1 MPMHLQVVEGDRAS
15 LEERTL
21 ESILEG
27 DYATSDRLMQSL
39 NTRANLK
46 IVSDQNLSVPLH
58 EQATPRQ
65 LD

>member
-1 MPMHLQVVEGDRAS
+1 MPIHLQVVEGDRTR

-21 ESILEG
+21 KSILEG
-27 DYATSDRLMQSL
+27 NYATSDRLMQSL
-39 NTRANLK
+39 NTRASLK

-65 LD
+65 SD